1 MTAVYEYGIPFD
13 PVDGAEFVDEQI
25 SLAHRYY
32 NTLIELERGRREAR
46 LGAQR
51 ADADVGPLIE
61 LEEMLDADVAA
72 GDEGARAQRD
82 EIRKALKAARKL
94 AAPQLKP
101 LYDEMDAAHNAAKK
115 AARASCGVYWGTYGQ
130 VENAADAAAKA
141 VPMYTMP
148 SFRRWTGEG
157 MVAVQFQRQTKP
169 VRLQP
174 TDETIFH
181 EDSRFSIAPVDPA
194 AWSKEAPRGERGR
207 LSRTTFTMRVGKNQG
222 EMATFRM
229 VMHRPLPTGCRV
241 TWAKV
246 VRRRI
251 DDRRHRFKYALQL
264 TVETDRMECHPL
276 LNRAGSAPIVAVNLG
291 WRALPDGSLR
301 VATWVGTDGREG
313 TLELGRE
320 EYRDRIERAEGVRS
334 RRDMRLDELKVEL
347 AGHKARILEDYGMDV
362 SRSKS
367 FEKFHSLHWRVSR
380 DYTESGD
387 DELRVILDALEPWH
401 HSDRHRWQ
409 YERGTDNRAR
419 RFRREKYRLLAVQLA
434 KKYPV
439 VCVESWDMRPV
450 VTDEDRLPGPSAAR
464 VEGAPSEARQIIR
477 NTAGREGCIVLTQPS
492 SSVAL
497 ATQTCHL
504 CGYGAKKCER
514 WDAAKSLDHT
524 CEGCGETWNQDVN
537 FCRNILA
544 ASVDVVTKTPEL
556 LAPKIVKSAG
566 RFRKKSAK

>member
-32 NTLIELERGRREAR
+32 NQLIELERGRREAR

-51 ADADVGPLIE
+51 EDAEIGPLIE
-61 LEEMLDADVAA
+61 LEELLDAAVAA
-72 GDEGARAQRD
+72 GDDDSRASRD
-82 EIRKALKAARKL
+82 DARKALKAAKKASLLR
-94 AAPQLKP
+94 LKP
-101 LYDEMDAAHNAAKK
+101 VYDEIDAAHSDAKN
-115 AARASCGVYWGTYGQ
+115 AARAECGVYWGTYGQ
-130 VENAADAAAKA
+130 IENAVDAAAKA

-157 MVAVQFQRQTKP
+157 MVAVQFQRRTKP

-181 EDSRFSIAPVDPA
+181 ENSLLSIAPVDPA
-194 AWSKEAPRGERGR
+194 AWSKETPRGERGR
-207 LSRTTFTMRVGKNQG
+207 LARTAFTMRVGKNQG

-229 VMHRPLPTGCRV
+229 IMHRPLPTGCRI
-241 TWAKV
+241 TGAKV
-246 VRRRI
+246 IRRRV
-251 DDRRHRFKYALQL
+251 DDRRHRFRYVLQL
-264 TVETDRMECHPL
+264 TVETDRVERHPL
-276 LNRAGSAPIVAVNLG
+276 LDCADSAPMVAVNLG

-301 VATWVGTDGREG
+301 VATWVGSDGRTG

-320 EYRDRIERAEGVRS
+320 EYRDHIERAEGVRS
-334 RRDMRLDELKVEL
+334 RRDMRLDELKVGLTGYKE
-347 AGHKARILEDYGMDV
+347 RILNDYGMDV

-409 YERGTDNRAR
+409 YERGADNGAR
-419 RFRREKYRLLAVQLA
+419 RFRREKYRLLAAQLA
-434 KKYPV
+434 KDYPV

-464 VEGAPSEARQIIR
+464 VEGAPSEARAILR
-477 NTAGREGCIVLTQPS
+477 NTASREGCVVLSQPAK
-492 SSVAL
+492 SVAL

-504 CGYGAKKCER
+504 CGYGAKKGER

-544 ASVDVVTKTPEL
+544 ASTDVVTKTPEL
-556 LAPKIVKSAG
+556 LAPKIVKSSG
-566 RFRKKSAK
+566 KFRKKSVA